1 MSRTYLLVGG
11 NSGIGRAFLE
21 QELEKGHRIIACS
34 REPDTTV
41 SHPQLTHCAYDAT
54 DENSVLDCPD
64 AIDGLIYMPGSIQLK
79 PCHRIALSNFRD
91 EMEINLIGAINTIQ
105 KALPALKKGSS
116 ASVVLFSTVAVQTGM
131 PFHSGIA
138 SAKGAVEGLVRSLA
152 AEYAPHIRFN
162 AIAPSL
168 VDTPLAEGLLNN
180 EKKRE
185 NSALRHPLKR
195 IGSATELAEAAAYLM
210 SDRSSWITGQ
220 IISVDG
226 GMSSLRTL

>member
-1 MSRTYLLVGG
+1 
-11 NSGIGRAFLE
+11 
-21 QELEKGHRIIACS
+21 
-34 REPDTTV
+34 
-41 SHPQLTHCAYDAT
+41 
-54 DENSVLDCPD
+54 
-64 AIDGLIYMPGSIQLK
+64 
-79 PCHRIALSNFRD
+79 
-91 EMEINLIGAINTIQ
+91 
-105 KALPALKKGSS
+105 
-116 ASVVLFSTVAVQTGM
+116 M

-195 IGSATELAEAAAYLM
+195 IGSAAELAEAAAYLM

-220 IISVDG
+220 IICVDG

>member
-1 MSRTYLLVGG
+1 MSRTYLLIGG
-11 NSGIGRAFLE
+11 NSGIGKAFLN
-21 QELEKGHRIIACS
+21 QELENGHRIVACS
-34 REPDTTV
+34 REPDTTF
-41 SHPQLTHCAYDAT
+41 SHPQLTQYAYDAAN
-54 DENSVLDCPD
+54 ESSVLSCPD

-79 PCHRIALSNFRD
+79 PFHRIALSDFRN
-91 EMEINLIGAINTIQ
+91 ELEINLMGAINTIQ
-105 KALPALKKGSS
+105 KALPALKKGSQP
-116 ASVVLFSTVAVQTGM
+116 SVLLFSTVAVQTGM

-168 VDTPLAEGLLNN
+168 IDTPLAEALLNN

-195 IGSATELAEAAAYLM
+195 IGSAAELAEAAAYLM
-210 SDRSSWITGQ
+210 SEKASWVTGQ
-220 IISVDG
+220 IMRVDG

>member
-1 MSRTYLLVGG
+1 
-11 NSGIGRAFLE
+11 
-21 QELEKGHRIIACS
+21 
-34 REPDTTV
+34 
-41 SHPQLTHCAYDAT
+41 
-54 DENSVLDCPD
+54 
-64 AIDGLIYMPGSIQLK
+64 
-79 PCHRIALSNFRD
+79 
-91 EMEINLIGAINTIQ
+91 NTIQ
-105 KALPALKKGSS
+105 KALPALKKGSNP
-116 ASVVLFSTVAVQTGM
+116 SVVLFSTVAVQTGM

-195 IGSATELAEAAAYLM
+195 IGSAAELAEAAAYLM

-220 IISVDG
+220 IICVDG